1 MTRTQGTIRLAS
13 SVLLALALMAGCKS
27 KLDQAMDDAKKQA
40 AATGQPQQV
49 VSVDKDGNTTTT
61 TIQPPAPGQTAET
74 VSSTTMPAATLPPGT
89 PPPAAGVYYSPT
101 GTTQPAQPGAPAQS
115 GAPAP
120 VAAQHESGVPTATP
134 APVVRPA
141 EVRVPAGTTLAIRI
155 NQHISVKST
164 PAGSSFDGELA
175 EPYTDEN
182 GRVILPQRTP
192 VEGVVDASHAR
203 GHFKGASVLELRLTA
218 LRLNG
223 KRYPLATHDMT
234 ETKKGKGKRSTAFI
248 GGGAGLGAL
257 IGGLAGGGKG
267 ALIGGAAGA
276 GAGTAGAGLTG
287 NGDLDIPSESVV
299 HFKLAEDLT
308 LQG

>member
-1 MTRTQGTIRLAS
+1 MTRNQGTIRLAG

-40 AATGQPQQV
+40 ASSGVPQQV

-74 VSSTTMPAATLPPGT
+74 ISSTTMPAATLPPGT
-89 PPPAAGVYYSPT
+89 PPPAAGVYYTPT
-101 GTTQPAQPGAPAQS
+101 GTAQQAQS
-115 GAPAP
+115 GPAAPATALAP
-120 VAAQHESGVPTATP
+120 AAAHESGVPTATP

-141 EVRVPAGTTLAIRI
+141 EVRVPAGTTLAIVI
-155 NQHISVKST
+155 NQHISVKTT

-175 EPYTDEN
+175 SAYTDDN
-182 GRVILPQRTP
+182 GRVVLPKGTP
-192 VEGVVDASHAR
+192 VEGIVDASHAR
-203 GHFKGASVLELRLTA
+203 GHFKGASVLQLRLTA

-223 KRYPLATHDMT
+223 KRYPLATHDLT
-234 ETKKGKGKRSTAFI
+234 ETKKGKGKRSTALI

-287 NGDLDIPSESVV
+287 NGDLDIPSESII
-299 HFKLAEDLT
+299 HFKLAEDLM

>member
-1 MTRTQGTIRLAS
+1 MTKQGTIRLAG
-13 SVLLALALMAGCKS
+13 SVLLAMALMAGCKS

-74 VSSTTMPAATLPPGT
+74 ISSTTMPAATLPPGT
-89 PPPAAGVYYSPT
+89 PPPAAGVYYSPI
-101 GTTQPAQPGAPAQS
+101 GTTQQAQS
-115 GAPAP
+115 GVPAPA
-120 VAAQHESGVPTATP
+120 AAQGESGVPTATP
-134 APVVRPA
+134 APVIRPA

-155 NQHISVKST
+155 NQHISVKTT

-175 EPYTDEN
+175 EPYTDES

-192 VEGVVDASHAR
+192 VEGVVDVSHAR
-203 GHFKGASVLELRLTA
+203 GHFKGASILELRLTA
-218 LRLNG
+218 IKLNG
-223 KRYPLATHDMT
+223 RRYPLATHDMT
-234 ETKKGKGKRSTAFI
+234 ETKKGKGKRSAAFI

-287 NGDLDIPSESVV
+287 NRDLEIPSESVV